1 MPVLKEWMAEAEK
14 RYNKGDLSLTDVT
27 GSESSKKRKRRTSFS
42 PGALEILNNFFTSI
56 STHPIPAQMTEL
68 ADKLNYDREVIRVW
82 FCNKRQALKNTVRRI
97 ENNNHIN
104 GESGNNVN
112 LNNNNINS
120 NLNNN
125 NNINNMNGTVFQ
137 VKLNGSDGS
146 TINSTSTSTVSSF
159 NNENKILIK

>member
-42 PGALEILNNFFTSI
+42 PGALEILNNFFTNI

-104 GESGNNVN
+104 SSSGECVNN
-112 LNNNNINS
+112 LNH
-120 NLNNN
+120 NNN
-125 NNINNMNGTVFQ
+125 NNNNNMNGNNNNGTVFQ
-137 VKLNGSDGS
+137 VKLNGINE
-146 TINSTSTSTVSSF
+146 TINTSSSYN
-159 NNENKILIK
+159 NNETQILIK

>member
-42 PGALEILNNFFTSI
+42 PGALEILNNFFTTI

-104 GESGNNVN
+104 GSSGESVNNLN
-112 LNNNNINS
+112 HNNNNINS
-120 NLNNN
+120 NNLNN
-125 NNINNMNGTVFQ
+125 NNMNGTVFQ
-137 VKLNGSDGS
+137 VKLNGIDA
-146 TINSTSTSTVSSF
+146 TTAASSF
-159 NNENKILIK
+159 NNNENKLLIK